1 MYDCDHLFNFFVLSL
16 FIVFWSFLRSLKK
29 DLCRKCAKNI
39 YKQDAGRGPP
49 WATVETDA
57 EIYHPCNCLGFLGNC
72 PELLTIRPNG
82 GSCSSLPLYFH
93 PDSIGCI
100 VEDQA
105 MFAVVWF
112 GSFPLPSSLSSVS
125 NLSLFPLYVADRT
138 YILTGEGGGREGE
151 GAK

>member
-1 MYDCDHLFNFFVLSL
+1 MWEKHVNDDYVFCEHSVQKITLEIIKISRTLVLLCTSATICSKLLVFSL
-16 FIVFWSFLRSLKK
+16 FIVFWSFLLSSKK

-49 WATVETDA
+49 WATVESPGTDA

-93 PDSIGCI
+93 PDSIECTI
-100 VEDQA
+100 EDQA
-105 MFAVVWF
+105 YYT
-112 GSFPLPSSLSSVS
+112 SV
-125 NLSLFPLYVADRT
+125 
-138 YILTGEGGGREGE
+138 
-151 GAK
+151 